1 MPTETKRHWRKKG
14 WLISLTFC
22 LAFLLG
28 YTGLGAAASVAV
40 VDASSLNVRSG
51 PGPQHGISD
60 RVIKGDQL
68 PLLEQR
74 GDWYKVRLASGSAG
88 WVAGWLVNIKEE
100 APAAD
105 RTSKQVVIKT
115 GILNVREGPGTGNA
129 QVGTVHNGDKLQV
142 LESSGDWYKVKL
154 PSGSSGWVAGW
165 LVDVET
171 IQAPETG
178 TGQLSQNT
186 ENVNKQAV
194 VNGTLNVRSG
204 PGTSNDI
211 VARAESG
218 DKLPIIES
226 SGGWCKV
233 QLPGGKTGWVAGWLV
248 DIKGTAVPGTNSN
261 IDTNTDNGQS
271 NGDTENISKQVVVKE
286 GTLNVRSGPGTSN
299 DIVARVKEGDKLPIV
314 ESSDGWCK
322 VQLPGG
328 GMGWVAGWLVD
339 IKAIAQQQSPVT
351 GEAVVYG
358 SDANVRGGP
367 GADHNVITQ
376 VSRGERMT
384 ILGKVGEWYKVQSSQ
399 GAVGWIAGW
408 LVRIDSAS
416 ATTPEKEEKQPEES
430 ESDGDPSDSKGTDE
444 KPGSDAGSEP
454 DPDSGEEPGQNEED
468 AANPQLTKLHVRE
481 SDGRVMVNIAATV
494 PMEHNIFTL
503 TGPDRLVVDLIGV
516 KPGDIPEELDVS
528 SKLVSRLRTGWFDKN
543 PNTVRLVFDVK
554 DSILFSA
561 QSINDG
567 RELALEMYVPE
578 LGDSLRNKVIAIDPG
593 HGGSEPGTHGSTG
606 IAEKYINLDVAL
618 LTAHLLRQ
626 NGARV
631 VLTRS
636 EDTFVGLE
644 ERTEIAR
651 RAGADIFVSIH
662 MNANP
667 VTSKSGTS
675 TYYRRDDITGL
686 GVSQADNLSLAR
698 GVQGELLKSLGRRDL
713 GVKQANFVVLRTA
726 VMPAVL
732 AEVSFLSNLEEE
744 RLLMTDSYKARAA
757 EGITKGIVNYFA
769 RKGG

>member
-1 MPTETKRHWRKKG
+1 MPTETKRHWRNTG

-28 YTGLGAAASVAV
+28 YPGLGAAASVAV

-68 PLLEQR
+68 PVLEQR

-100 APAAD
+100 
-105 RTSKQVVIKT
+105 QVVIKT
-115 GILNVREGPGTGNA
+115 GVLNVRGGPGTGNA
-129 QVGTVHNGDKLQV
+129 KVGTVHSGNKLQV
-142 LESSGDWYKVKL
+142 LDSSGDWYKVKL

-165 LVDVET
+165 LVEVET
-171 IQAPETG
+171 TQAPEKG
-178 TGQLSQNT
+178 TGQPSQNT
-186 ENVNKQAV
+186 ENENKKAV
-194 VNGTLNVRSG
+194 VKGTLNVRSG
-204 PGTSNDI
+204 PGTSNNI

-248 DIKGTAVPGTNSN
+248 EVETTQAPETGTDQPSQNTDNLNKHAVVNGTLNVRSGPGTSNDIVTRVESGDKLPIIESSGGWCRVQLPDGKTGWVAGWLVDIEGTTVPGTSS
-261 IDTNTDNGQS
+261 DTGTGNGQPKE
-271 NGDTENISKQVVVKE
+271 DTESISKQAVVKE
-286 GTLNVRSGPGTSN
+286 SALNVRSGPGTSN

-339 IKAIAQQQSPVT
+339 IKSIS
-351 GEAVVYG
+351 
-358 SDANVRGGP
+358 
-367 GADHNVITQ
+367 
-376 VSRGERMT
+376 
-384 ILGKVGEWYKVQSSQ
+384 
-399 GAVGWIAGW
+399 
-408 LVRIDSAS
+408 
-416 ATTPEKEEKQPEES
+416 KQPEES
-430 ESDGDPSDSKGTDE
+430 ESDEG
-444 KPGSDAGSEP
+444 KPDLDLGSEP
-454 DPDSGEEPGQNEED
+454 EPDSGEEPGQKEED

-481 SDGRVMVNIAATV
+481 SDGRVMVNITATV
-494 PMEHNIFTL
+494 SMEHNIFTL

-636 EDTFVGLE
+636 DDTFVGLE
-644 ERTEIAR
+644 ERTDIAR
-651 RAGADIFVSIH
+651 RAEADIFVSIH

-769 RKGG
+769 RKGE